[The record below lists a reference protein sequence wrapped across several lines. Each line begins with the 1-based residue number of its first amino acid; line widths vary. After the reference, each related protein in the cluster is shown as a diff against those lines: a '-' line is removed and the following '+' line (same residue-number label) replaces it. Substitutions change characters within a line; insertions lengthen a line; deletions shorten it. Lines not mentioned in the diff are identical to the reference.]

1 MRTGSAAI
9 DRAAGP
15 QQSVAADAAKAET
28 DCRSIS
34 APVAK
39 GQDRLPLHRCARSQ
53 GIRRMG

>member
-28 DCRSIS
+28 DCRSIG

-39 GQDRLPLHRCARSQ
+39 GY
-53 GIRRMG
+53 GGMG